1 MADELETHI
10 AFLPG
15 ETKCFFGL
23 WSPMGTEV
31 MNVWCMC
38 GQKKK
43 RIVYTSNETKVH
55 CQGMALN

>member
-15 ETKCFFGL
+15 ETKVFFGL

-31 MNVWCMC
+31 YDHECMVYVWSDE
-38 GQKKK
+38 KKDSICIK
-43 RIVYTSNETKVH
+43 
-55 CQGMALN
+55 